1 MAGRVLLSLALLLL
15 PQLSSGAKKA
25 EQADSDVIE
34 DVSGK
39 QLESLLQ
46 TEEYLA
52 VFFYTKICKNCD
64 AILAELEHINDEA
77 EKFGVAFV
85 KNSDRPTAKK
95 LGITK
100 FPSLVYFRNKEP
112 TIYEDDLMD
121 EEKVLDWLTNLE
133 AMELPDRIEEVNGKI
148 LESLIKESQ
157 YLAVLFYKQK
167 HKESEAVLT
176 ELENIDD
183 EADALGIGFV
193 KISETEVA
201 EEFGLDQLP
210 ALVYYRKTIPLL
222 YDGDLKNEED
232 VLKWLQQFMDTGD
245 DTDIIEEVSADDM
258 NALIEKTDI
267 LAVFVYDANDAKSK
281 KILEELEAIDDDA
294 DQHGIPFV
302 KTDDVEFAKKY
313 GWDTLPVLIFFENEV
328 PTVFK
333 GDLTNE
339 EKVLSWLVE
348 QKMKDEIEDV
358 SEDVFDELVQKADYL
373 AVLFYKKG
381 DAKCDK
387 VLKELENID
396 DELDSHDIPFVKIDD
411 EDVIK
416 EYGIDGVPQ
425 LVYFEDSIPNFY
437 SGDLTKEEQVLEW
450 LVKQKETDEIEDV
463 TPEVLETLIKK
474 SNFLAVL
481 FYDKDDPKSR
491 EVLKELENIDDDA
504 DAHDLP
510 FIKIDDDEVARSY
523 GIDDELPLLVYFEKE
538 IPNIYEGDLTKE
550 EEVIEWLLH
559 QMKSDAIEEVS
570 DKILDSLVEKHP
582 HVAVLFYQEK
592 DKRSEKILA
601 ELENID
607 DEADEHDIV
616 FLKTNDPEAAEKH
629 GIESFP
635 KLVFYDNEIPNLY
648 DGDLM
653 DEDKVLAW
661 FIKQKESDEIEEIT
675 EKMLFELIDENP
687 FLVVLFYDKDH
698 KGSAE
703 VLAELENIDDDL
715 DKHKIPFVKID
726 DDSVAKD
733 FGILDELPAIV
744 YFEDKIP
751 NVYEGNLKDEEEVL
765 KWILHQKS
773 EDTIEEVTEEI
784 LEMLLRQKEYVM
796 VFFAPDNCKEC
807 PKILAELEKIDDES
821 DDHGI
826 IIVTTDDTKLAKKQ
840 AGVTRLPAIVLFRNG
855 QPVHYKGDLMDE
867 DEILRWMTSEET
879 LDIPDQIE
887 SVNQKMLEKMLS
899 TSDYVA
905 VFFTKPKCVECD
917 KVLAE
922 LENIDDEAEALDI
935 DFVKV
940 TDPKIAK
947 AYEIISLPALVFF
960 KKKFPQYY
968 DGNLKDEDQVLKW
981 LTEMKERSGD
991 EIELVDRRMLEM
1003 LLQDMESVA
1012 VFFFSDE
1019 CPECDKVLDELE
1031 NIDDDTDKHGIYFV
1045 KIDDETYAKELGV
1058 TEFPSLV
1065 YFEHGAPSIYVGD
1078 LTKEENVL
1086 EWLVKQKNE
1095 DTIENINR
1103 DMLNKMIADTDYLAV
1118 FFYLEDDDE
1127 SQEMLLHLE
1136 NIDDDCSDYEV
1147 HLVKM
1152 QDNLMAKKYGIRNPP
1167 GLAYFRH
1174 SKHLKFTGDLF
1185 DEEEVLEWL
1194 TNPENMEMDDA
1205 IERVNK
1211 RMFERILAK
1220 SEYLTVFFYSKTG
1233 CKQCVK
1239 VLEEL
1244 EKIDDDADAH
1254 GINMVKI
1261 DDMALAKKYG
1271 VFAIPAILFFRG
1283 DDKEPVIYAGRWL
1296 SSGDGDFKNGEHIL
1310 EWILLQKNPGSE
1322 IIEEVDG
1329 EGLKK
1334 LIKAAKYLAVLF
1346 YSEGSECEECKTILE
1361 ELENIDDDTDRH
1373 GIQFVKTTDIA
1384 MTQEY
1389 GVKELPALVYFENQ
1403 IPNVYEGD
1411 LGAEEEVL
1419 QWLVLQ
1425 KSEDTIET
1433 VNRDMMDRLI
1443 EETQYLAVFFYK
1455 PNCKACDQALH
1466 ELENIDDDAD
1476 LYGIHMVKI
1485 QDPSLAKRYGIKT
1498 FPALV
1503 YFRNAN
1509 PLIYDGDIKNE
1520 EAVLDWLIDDDN
1532 RELADEIE
1540 AVNKRMLDK
1549 LVEDSPFLA
1558 VLFYEDDCED
1568 CDKVLKELENID
1580 DEADVFGIDFVKIND
1595 FEAAMQFGVSTF
1607 PTLVYFRKKTPVVYD
1622 GDLLNEEKVLAW
1634 LTSHE
1639 NIELKDE
1646 IEEVNRKM
1654 LDKLLDENDFVAVFF
1669 FDSNCPKCDSVLAE
1683 LENIDDEVDDL
1694 DVTFVK
1700 INDVKYARKYGI
1712 AQVPAIVYFRRKFP
1726 SIFRGDLMKEEEVL
1740 EWLKKNR
1747 YRHPELSLFMYALIA
1762 ISTAFILYTLFL
1774 IFCMKAP
1781 REKKE

>member
-15 PQLSSGAKKA
+15 LLPGHSSGAKKA
-25 EQADSDVIE
+25 KQAVDSDVIE
-34 DVSGK
+34 DVNGK

-95 LGITK
+95 LGIAK
-100 FPSLVYFRNKEP
+100 FPSLVYFRNREP
-112 TIYEDDLMD
+112 TVYEGDLMD

-258 NALIEKTDI
+258 YALIEKTEI
-267 LAVFVYDANDAKSK
+267 LAVFVYDANDVKSK

-313 GWDTLPVLIFFENEV
+313 GWDTLPVLIYFENEV

-333 GDLTNE
+333 GDLSNE

-358 SEDVFDELVQKADYL
+358 SEDVFDELVEKADYL

-381 DAKCDK
+381 DAKCEK

-396 DELDSHDIPFVKIDD
+396 DELDTHDIPFVKIDD

-416 EYGIDGVPQ
+416 EYGVDAVPQ
-425 LVYFEDSIPNFY
+425 LIYFEDSIPNFY
-437 SGDLTKEEQVLEW
+437 SGDLMKEEEVLEW
-450 LVKQKETDEIEDV
+450 LVKQKESDEIEDV

-481 FYDKDDPKSR
+481 FYDKDDPRSK

-570 DKILDSLVEKHP
+570 DKILDSLIEKHP
-582 HVAVLFYQEK
+582 HVAVLFYKEN
-592 DKRSEKILA
+592 DKKSEKILT

-607 DEADEHDIV
+607 DEADDHEIV

-661 FIKQKESDEIEEIT
+661 FIKQKESEEIEEIT

-715 DKHKIPFVKID
+715 DKHKVPFVKID

-765 KWILHQKS
+765 KWVLHQKS

-807 PKILAELEKIDDES
+807 PKILAELENIDDES

-867 DEILRWMTSEET
+867 DEILKWMTSEET

-887 SVNQKMLEKMLS
+887 SVNQKMLEKLLS

-905 VFFTKPKCVECD
+905 VFFTKPKCAECD

-981 LTEMKERSGD
+981 LTEMKERSDD

-1012 VFFFSDE
+1012 VFFFSDD
-1019 CPECDKVLDELE
+1019 CPDCDKVLEELE
-1031 NIDDDTDKHGIYFV
+1031 NIDDDTDKQGIYFV
-1045 KIDDETYAKELGV
+1045 KIDDEVYAKELGV
-1058 TEFPSLV
+1058 SEYPSLV
-1065 YFEHGAPSIYVGD
+1065 YFEHGSPSIYVGD

-1086 EWLVKQKNE
+1086 EWLVQQKNE

-1103 DMLNKMIADTDYLAV
+1103 DMLNNMIVDTDYLAV

-1127 SQEMLLHLE
+1127 SKEMLLHLE

-1174 SKHLKFTGDLF
+1174 GKHLRFTGDLF

-1220 SEYLTVFFYSKTG
+1220 SEYLTVFF
-1233 CKQCVK
+1233 
-1239 VLEEL
+1239 
-1244 EKIDDDADAH
+1244 
-1254 GINMVKI
+1254 
-1261 DDMALAKKYG
+1261 
-1271 VFAIPAILFFRG
+1271 
-1283 DDKEPVIYAGRWL
+1283 W
-1296 SSGDGDFKNGEHIL
+1296 DFKNGEHIL

-1322 IIEEVDG
+1322 IIEDVDG

-1346 YSEGSECEECKTILE
+1346 YSDGSECEDCKTVLE

-1384 MTQEY
+1384 MAQEY

-1520 EAVLDWLIDDDN
+1520 EAVFEWLIDDDN

-1549 LVEDSPFLA
+1549 LVDDSPFLA
-1558 VLFYEDDCED
+1558 VLFYEEDCED
-1568 CDKVLKELENID
+1568 CEKVLKELENID

>member
-1118 FFYLEDDDE
+1118 FFY
-1127 SQEMLLHLE
+1127 
-1136 NIDDDCSDYEV
+1136 
-1147 HLVKM
+1147 
-1152 QDNLMAKKYGIRNPP
+1152 
-1167 GLAYFRH
+1167 
-1174 SKHLKFTGDLF
+1174 
-1185 DEEEVLEWL
+1185 
-1194 TNPENMEMDDA
+1194 
-1205 IERVNK
+1205 
-1211 RMFERILAK
+1211 
-1220 SEYLTVFFYSKTG
+1220 SKTG

>member
-1 MAGRVLLSLALLLL
+1 MAGRLLLHLLLL
-15 PQLSSGAKKA
+15 LLFSGCPDAKKA
-25 EQADSDVIE
+25 KPASQVDSDLIE

-39 QLESLLQ
+39 KLESLLE

-95 LGITK
+95 FGITK
-100 FPSLVYFRNKEP
+100 FPALAYFRNQEP
-112 TIYEDDLMD
+112 TLYDGDLMD

-133 AMELPDRIEEVNGKI
+133 AMELADRIEEVNGKI
-148 LESLIKESQ
+148 LGSLIKESQ
-157 YLAVLFYKQK
+157 YLAVLFYKKK
-167 HKESEAVLT
+167 HKESEAVLQ

-201 EEFGLDQLP
+201 EDFGLDQFP

-232 VLKWLQQFMDTGD
+232 VLKWLQEFMDTGED
-245 DTDIIEEVSADDM
+245 ADIIEEVSADDM
-258 NALIEKTDI
+258 TALIEKTEI
-267 LAVFVYDANDAKSK
+267 LAVFVYDERDEKSK

-302 KTDDVEFAKKY
+302 KTDDIEFAKKY
-313 GWDTLPVLIFFENEV
+313 GWEKLPLLIYFENTV
-328 PTVFK
+328 PTLFE
-333 GDLTNE
+333 GDLSNE
-339 EKVLSWLVE
+339 DKVLSWLVE

-358 SEDVFDELVQKADYL
+358 SEDVLDELVEKADYL
-373 AVLFYKKG
+373 AVLFYRKG
-381 DAKCDK
+381 DAKCEK

-396 DELDSHDIPFVKIDD
+396 DELDTHDIPFVKIDD

-416 EYGIDGVPQ
+416 EYGIDAVPQ

-437 SGDLTKEEQVLEW
+437 SGDLMKEEQVLEW
-450 LVKQKETDEIEDV
+450 LVKQKESDEIEDV
-463 TPEVLETLIKK
+463 TPEVLESLIKK
-474 SNFLAVL
+474 SNYLAVL
-481 FYDKDDPKSR
+481 FYDKDDARSK
-491 EVLKELENIDDDA
+491 EVLRELENIDDDA
-504 DAHDLP
+504 DQHDLP
-510 FIKIDDDEVARSY
+510 FIKIDDDEVAKSY

-559 QMKSDAIEEVS
+559 QMKSDDIEEVS
-570 DKILDSLVEKHP
+570 DKILDSLIEKHP
-582 HVAVLFYQEK
+582 HVAVLFYKEN
-592 DKRSEKILA
+592 DKKSDKILL

-607 DEADEHDIV
+607 DEADDHEIV
-616 FLKTNDPEAAEKH
+616 FLKTNDPEAAKKH
-629 GIESFP
+629 GIETFP
-635 KLVFYDNEIPNLY
+635 RLVFYDNEIPNLY

-661 FIKQKESDEIEEIT
+661 FIKQKESEEIEEIT
-675 EKMLFELIDENP
+675 EQMLFDLVDENP
-687 FLVVLFYDKDH
+687 FLVVLFYDKDD
-698 KGSAE
+698 KASAE

-715 DKHKIPFVKID
+715 DKHQVPFVKID

-733 FGILDELPAIV
+733 FGILDELPALV

-751 NVYEGNLKDEEEVL
+751 NVYEGNLKNEEEVL
-765 KWILHQKS
+765 KWILHQKA

-784 LEMLLRQKEYVM
+784 LEMLFRTKEYVL

-807 PKILAELEKIDDES
+807 PKILAELEHIDDES

-867 DEILRWMTSEET
+867 DAILKWMTSEEV

-887 SVNQKMLEKMLS
+887 RVNQKMLEKLLS

-905 VFFTKPKCVECD
+905 VLFTKDKCAECD

-922 LENIDDEAEALDI
+922 LENIDDEAEEMDI

-947 AYEIISLPALVFF
+947 SYEIVSLPALVFF
-960 KKKFPQYY
+960 KKKFPQFY

-981 LTEMKERSGD
+981 LTESKERAND

-1003 LLQDMESVA
+1003 LLEDMQNVA
-1012 VFFFSDE
+1012 VFFFDDN
-1019 CPECDKVLDELE
+1019 CPECDKVLEELE

-1045 KIDDETYAKELGV
+1045 RIDDDAYAKELGV
-1058 TEFPSLV
+1058 SEFPSLV
-1065 YFEHGAPSIYVGD
+1065 YFENGTPSIYMGD
-1078 LTKEENVL
+1078 LTKEEKVL
-1086 EWLVKQKNE
+1086 DWLIQQKNE

-1103 DMLNKMIADTDYLAV
+1103 EMLNKMITETDYLAV

-1127 SQEMLLHLE
+1127 SQEILLHLE

-1152 QDNLMAKKYGIRNPP
+1152 QDNLMAKKYGFRNPP
-1167 GLAYFRH
+1167 GIAYFRH
-1174 SKHLKFTGDLF
+1174 GKHIKYTGDLF

-1220 SEYLTVFFYSKTG
+1220 SEYLTVFFYSKSG
-1233 CKQCVK
+1233 CKQCIK

-1261 DDMALAKKYG
+1261 DDTALAKKYG
-1271 VFAIPAILFFRG
+1271 VFAIPAILFFHNE
-1283 DDKEPVIYAGRWL
+1283 DKEPVIYAGDFK
-1296 SSGDGDFKNGEHIL
+1296 SGDHIL

-1322 IIEEVDG
+1322 IIEEV
-1329 EGLKK
+1329 EGDALKK
-1334 LIKAAKYLAVLF
+1334 LIKAAHYLAVLF
-1346 YSEGSECEECKTILE
+1346 YTEGPECEDCKNILN

-1373 GIQFVKTTDIA
+1373 GIQFVKTTDVA
-1384 MTQEY
+1384 MAQDY
-1389 GVKELPALVYFENQ
+1389 GVKDFPALVYFEKQ
-1403 IPNVYEGD
+1403 IPNFYEGD
-1411 LGAEEEVL
+1411 LSAEEEVL
-1419 QWLVLQ
+1419 QWLVVQ
-1425 KSEDTIET
+1425 KTEDTIET
-1433 VNRDMMDRLI
+1433 VNRDMLDHLI

-1455 PNCKACDQALH
+1455 PHCKACDQALH
-1466 ELENIDDDAD
+1466 ELENIDDDTD

-1485 QDPSLAKRYGIKT
+1485 QDPTLAKRYGIKT

-1509 PLIYDGDIKNE
+1509 PLIFDGDIKNE
-1520 EAVLDWLIDDDN
+1520 ESVLEWLIDDDN

-1540 AVNKRMLDK
+1540 AVNVRMLDK

-1558 VLFYEDDCED
+1558 VLFYEEECED
-1568 CDKVLKELENID
+1568 CEKALKELENID

-1595 FEAAMQFGVSTF
+1595 FEAAVQYGVTTF
-1607 PTLVYFRKKTPVVYD
+1607 PTLVYFRKKTPVIYD

-1669 FDSNCPKCDSVLAE
+1669 YDSNCPKCDSVLEE

-1726 SIFRGDLMKEEEVL
+1726 SIFRGDLTKEEEVL

-1747 YRHPELSLFMYALIA
+1747 YRHPELSLFMYALVA
-1762 ISTAFILYTLFL
+1762 ISAAFILYTLFL
-1774 IFCMKAP
+1774 IFCMKTP

>member
-1 MAGRVLLSLALLLL
+1 MMMYATSR
-15 PQLSSGAKKA
+15 
-25 EQADSDVIE
+25 D
-34 DVSGK
+34 
-39 QLESLLQ
+39 
-46 TEEYLA
+46 
-52 VFFYTKICKNCD
+52 TKICKNCD

-95 LGITK
+95 LGVTK

-112 TIYEDDLMD
+112 TIYEGDLMD

-157 YLAVLFYKQK
+157 YLAVLFYKKK
-167 HKESEAVLT
+167 HKESEAVLN

-183 EADALGIGFV
+183 EADALDIGFV

-232 VLKWLQQFMDTGD
+232 VLKWLQEFMDTGD
-245 DTDIIEEVSADDM
+245 DADIIEEVSAEDM
-258 NALIEKTDI
+258 DALIEKTDI
-267 LAVFVYDANDAKSK
+267 LAVFVYDSSDAKSK

-313 GWDTLPVLIFFENEV
+313 GWDKLPILIFFENEV

-339 EKVLSWLVE
+339 DKVLSWLVE

-358 SEDVFDELVQKADYL
+358 SEDVFDELVEKADYL
-373 AVLFYKKG
+373 AVLF
-381 DAKCDK
+381 C
-387 VLKELENID
+387 
-396 DELDSHDIPFVKIDD
+396 
-411 EDVIK
+411 
-416 EYGIDGVPQ
+416 
-425 LVYFEDSIPNFY
+425 
-437 SGDLTKEEQVLEW
+437 DLTKEEQVLEW
-450 LVKQKETDEIEDV
+450 LLKQKESDEIEDV

-481 FYDKDDPKSR
+481 FYDKDDRKSQ

-570 DKILDSLVEKHP
+570 DKILDSLIEKHP
-582 HVAVLFYQEK
+582 HVAVLFYKEN
-592 DKRSEKILA
+592 DKKSEKILV

-607 DEADEHDIV
+607 DEADDHEIV
-616 FLKTNDPEAAEKH
+616 FLKTNDPEAAKKH

-661 FIKQKESDEIEEIT
+661 FIKQKESEEIEEIT
-675 EKMLFELIDENP
+675 EKMLFELIDENH

-698 KGSAE
+698 KASAE

-715 DKHKIPFVKID
+715 DKHNVPFVKID

-733 FGILDELPAIV
+733 FGILDELPALV

-751 NVYEGNLKDEEEVL
+751 NVYEGNLKDEDEVL

-807 PKILAELEKIDDES
+807 PKILSELENIDDES

-867 DEILRWMTSEET
+867 DAILKWMTSEET

-887 SVNQKMLEKMLS
+887 SVNQKMLDKLLS
-899 TSDYVA
+899 TNDYVA
-905 VFFTKPKCVECD
+905 VFFTKAKCPECD

-922 LENIDDEAEALDI
+922 LENIDDEAEAMDI

-947 AYEIISLPALVFF
+947 AYDIIALPALVFF

-981 LTEMKERSGD
+981 LTESKEKSDD

-1012 VFFFSDE
+1012 VFFFTED
-1019 CPECDKVLDELE
+1019 CPECDKVLEELE
-1031 NIDDDTDKHGIYFV
+1031 NIDDDTDKQGIYFV
-1045 KIDDETYAKELGV
+1045 RIDDEVYAKELGV
-1058 TEFPSLV
+1058 SEYPSLV
-1065 YFEHGAPSIYVGD
+1065 YFEHGVPSLYAED
-1078 LTKEENVL
+1078 LTKEESVL
-1086 EWLVKQKNE
+1086 SWLIQQKNE

-1103 DMLNKMIADTDYLAV
+1103 DMLNKMIVDTDYLAV

-1127 SQEMLLHLE
+1127 SKEMLMHLE

-1174 SKHLKFTGDLF
+1174 GKHLRFTGDLF

-1271 VFAIPAILFFRG
+1271 VFAIPAILFFRN
-1283 DDKEPVIYAGRWL
+1283 DDKDPVIYAG
-1296 SSGDGDFKNGEHIL
+1296 DFKSGEHIL

-1329 EGLKK
+1329 DGLKK

-1346 YSEGSECEECKTILE
+1346 YSDGSDCEDCKTILD

-1384 MTQEY
+1384 MAQEY

-1411 LGAEEEVL
+1411 LSAEEEVL

-1433 VNRDMMDRLI
+1433 VNRDMMERLI

-1455 PNCKACDQALH
+1455 PHCKACDQALH

-1540 AVNKRMLDK
+1540 AVNRRMLDK
-1549 LVEDSPFLA
+1549 LVDDSPFLA
-1558 VLFYEDDCED
+1558 VLFYEEDCED

-1580 DEADVFGIDFVKIND
+1580 DEADVFGIDFVKIKD
-1595 FEAAMQFGVSTF
+1595 FEAAMQYGVTTF

-1622 GDLLNEEKVLAW
+1622 GDLLNEDKVLAW

-1700 INDVKYARKYGI
+1700 INDIKYARKYGI